1 MSNVGMWEKERFW
14 KKKKKDF
21 GNWENLIKEANCQDF
36 LNMLMTKQFYFFK
49 KTFVKQILFWI
60 CLSVSMEKCCS
71 ESNRQTTGRIKGQA
85 HPKQKSGKGGDS
97 QSLKISTVCVIF
109 FKLKFLIFEDIC
121 GMKRTVHNVYS
132 WATDWKKMFHR
143 EK

>member
-1 MSNVGMWEKERFW
+1 
-14 KKKKKDF
+14 
-21 GNWENLIKEANCQDF
+21 
-36 LNMLMTKQFYFFK
+36 MLMTKQFYFLK

-71 ESNRQTTGRIKGQA
+71 ESNRQTIGRIKGQG

-109 FKLKFLIFEDIC
+109 
-121 GMKRTVHNVYS
+121 
-132 WATDWKKMFHR
+132 
-143 EK
+143 